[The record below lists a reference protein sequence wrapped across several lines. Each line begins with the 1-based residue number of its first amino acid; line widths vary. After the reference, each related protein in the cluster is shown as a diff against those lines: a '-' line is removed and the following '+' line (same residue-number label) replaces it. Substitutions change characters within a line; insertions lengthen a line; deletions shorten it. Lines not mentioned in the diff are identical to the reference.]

1 MINKSHYLKKSYFM
15 GRLCARKR
23 KGEMDKLQHEIK
35 GGGVRGWGW
44 GTMSTLLVI
53 SLLSNKKLIL
63 LTFNYLAQ

>member
-1 MINKSHYLKKSYFM
+1 M

-35 GGGVRGWGW
+35 GGGGLGGGDGVQCQRYK
-44 GTMSTLLVI
+44 
-53 SLLSNKKLIL
+53 SNKKLIL

>member
-1 MINKSHYLKKSYFM
+1 M

-35 GGGVRGWGW
+35 GGVGVGG
-44 GTMSTLLVI
+44 GDGVQCQSYKNG
-53 SLLSNKKLIL
+53 LLSNKKLIL

>member
-1 MINKSHYLKKSYFM
+1 M

-35 GGGVRGWGW
+35 GGGLEGRDGVQCHRYKN
-44 GTMSTLLVI
+44 

>member
-1 MINKSHYLKKSYFM
+1 M

-35 GGGVRGWGW
+35 GGEGLGGGDGVQCQRYKN
-44 GTMSTLLVI
+44 
-53 SLLSNKKLIL
+53 SLLSNKSLIL

>member
-35 GGGVRGWGW
+35 GGGGVRGWGW
-44 GTMSTLLVI
+44 GTMSTL
-53 SLLSNKKLIL
+53 
-63 LTFNYLAQ
+63 

>member
-1 MINKSHYLKKSYFM
+1 M

-35 GGGVRGWGW
+35 GGGGVGGGDGVQCQRYKNG
-44 GTMSTLLVI
+44 
-53 SLLSNKKLIL
+53 LLSNKKLIL

>member
-1 MINKSHYLKKSYFM
+1 M

-35 GGGVRGWGW
+35 RGLGGGDGVQCQRYKN
-44 GTMSTLLVI
+44 
-53 SLLSNKKLIL
+53 SLLSNKSLIL

>member
-15 GRLCARKR
+15 GRLFARKR

-35 GGGVRGWGW
+35 RGGGLGGGDGVQCQRYK
-44 GTMSTLLVI
+44 
-53 SLLSNKKLIL
+53 SNKKLML